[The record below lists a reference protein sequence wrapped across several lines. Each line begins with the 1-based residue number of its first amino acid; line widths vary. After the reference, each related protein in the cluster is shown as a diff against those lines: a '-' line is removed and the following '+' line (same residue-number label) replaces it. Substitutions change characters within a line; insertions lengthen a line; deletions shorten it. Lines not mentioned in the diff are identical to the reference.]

1 MKTIRDLN
9 QLPPK
14 EKYRPGR
21 VVIGV
26 DPGVS
31 GGVAVHYAGG
41 EIYTFNMPKEVDEFR
56 DLAERITYPDSSNV
70 VYLEDVPAYAGKQL
84 PGARMFKLGEACG
97 IIRGIFSGLYIKTVL
112 VRPQEWQKQLGLERP
127 KGANQQEWK
136 RILKACAQTMFPDV
150 EATLNTADALLIMGY
165 GLTQQN

>member
-41 EIYTFNMPKEVDEFR
+41 EIYTFNMPKEVE
-56 DLAERITYPDSSNV
+56 
-70 VYLEDVPAYAGKQL
+70 
-84 PGARMFKLGEACG
+84 G
-97 IIRGIFSGLYIKTVL
+97 IIDLDSKIPKIVKITIIKMKILICLLLYNKMFSYLYTI
-112 VRPQEWQKQLGLERP
+112 
-127 KGANQQEWK
+127 
-136 RILKACAQTMFPDV
+136 
-150 EATLNTADALLIMGY
+150 
-165 GLTQQN
+165 